1 MKILYPTL
9 LFNGLQAGR
18 PDLCWLD
25 LHRSEHGT
33 TTVLLQSDSLVGPTD
48 LLNAAEKDVGP
59 DTEPHRQPGSFP
71 ASLPQHSHRPGRIR
85 RLHSWRGFRRAQR
98 APLFIPIEPR
108 DGAPLL
114 QSAGP
119 HQDQCLPLLSSPLR
133 SGLGKGRTYATT
145 PRGKRRNTSGS

>member
-59 DTEPHRQPGSFP
+59 ATEPHRQPGSFP

-108 DGAPLL
+108 DGAPP
-114 QSAGP
+114 SAKRWSTP
-119 HQDQCLPLLSSPLR
+119 KPMPAAALVTTAIR
-133 SGLGKGRTYATT
+133 SWKGENLCHYSTREA
-145 PRGKRRNTSGS
+145 